1 MTGNDLL
8 IVALVGIMIC
18 IETGGRE
25 SRLHGAV
32 RHMKRESLKLAVGC
46 VGALCVSMRK
56 LEQGTYRSPTR
67 GRPADPRKA
76 KPVCFWGQSQR
87 PVSKQEV
94 SALRNQAIKQ

>member
-56 LEQGTYRSPTR
+56 LEQGT
-67 GRPADPRKA
+67 
-76 KPVCFWGQSQR
+76 
-87 PVSKQEV
+87 
-94 SALRNQAIKQ
+94 